1 MEQLSDYKVSSTTA
15 KFVSTL
21 ATLNNTEDAF
31 LDALKTLY
39 GEETG
44 DKFFHQSDSLF
55 EGLRKQVAEY
65 LAMSITLI
73 SGDGQNGRDVI

>member
-1 MEQLSDYKVSSTTA
+1 MEKLSNYKVSNTTA

-21 ATLNNTEDAF
+21 ATLNNAENDF
-31 LDALKTLY
+31 LDALITLY

-73 SGDGQNGRDVI
+73 SEDGDNRENVI